1 MAKEQAKGLLESGA
15 GFFERLH
22 YAIGGVALVG
32 AVVLPEFTGPLA
44 VFGAYEIVHG
54 AVWNWIK
61 NKTAKKPKSAT
72 A

>member
-1 MAKEQAKGLLESGA
+1 MAKEQEKGLLERSA

-32 AVVLPEFTGPLA
+32 AVVLPELSAPLA
-44 VFGAYEIVHG
+44 LFGAYEIVHG

-61 NKTAKKPKSAT
+61 NKTAKKPKSAP